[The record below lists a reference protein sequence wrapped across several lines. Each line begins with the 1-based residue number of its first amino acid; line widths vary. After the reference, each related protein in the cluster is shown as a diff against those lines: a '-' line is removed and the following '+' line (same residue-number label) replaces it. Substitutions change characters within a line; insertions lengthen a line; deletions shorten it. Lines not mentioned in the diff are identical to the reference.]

1 MCAWTQKRIRNRSE
15 IMELNVLNIEGKETG
30 RKVKLN
36 AAVFGI
42 EPNDHAI
49 YLDVKSHLA
58 NKRQGTHKAK
68 ERAEIAG
75 STRKIK
81 KQKGTGTAR
90 AGSIKNPLF
99 KGGGRV
105 FGPTPRDY
113 SQKVN
118 KKVKRLARKSA
129 LSIKAKQKAIIVLED
144 FQMDKPHT
152 KDYLKM
158 LAALGL
164 ADKKSMLVLGDLNK
178 NVYLSS
184 RNLKNSKVITN
195 SELNTYGISNANHL
209 IISEGAI
216 AELESILNR

>member
-1 MCAWTQKRIRNRSE
+1 
-15 IMELNVLNIEGKETG
+15 MELNVLNLEGKETG
-30 RKVKLN
+30 RKIKLDK
-36 AAVFGI
+36 AVFGI

-49 YLDVKSHLA
+49 YLDVKQHLA
-58 NKRQGTHKAK
+58 NKRQGTHKSK
-68 ERAEIAG
+68 ERADIVG

-105 FGPTPRDY
+105 FGPRPRDY

-129 LSIKAKQKAIIVLED
+129 LSIKANLKSIMILED
-144 FQMDKPHT
+144 FKMDKPQT
-152 KDYLKM
+152 QNYLKM
-158 LAALGL
+158 LSALGM
-164 ADKKSMLVLGDLNK
+164 ADKKSVLVLGELNK

-184 RNLKNSKVITN
+184 RNLKNSKVVIN
-195 SELNTYGISNANHL
+195 SELNTYSISNANSL
-209 IISEGAI
+209 IFSESAI
-216 AELESILNR
+216 AGLESLLNRES

>member
-1 MCAWTQKRIRNRSE
+1 
-15 IMELNVLNIEGKETG
+15 MELNVLNIEGKETG
-30 RKVKLN
+30 RKIKLDK
-36 AAVFGI
+36 AVFGI

-49 YLDVKSHLA
+49 YLDVKQHLA
-58 NKRQGTHKAK
+58 NKRQGTHKSK
-68 ERAEIAG
+68 ERAEIVG

-105 FGPTPRDY
+105 FGPRPRDY

-129 LSIKAKQKAIIVLED
+129 LSIKANLKSIMILED
-144 FQMDKPHT
+144 FQMDKPQT
-152 KDYLKM
+152 QNYLKM
-158 LAALGL
+158 LSALGM
-164 ADKKSMLVLGDLNK
+164 ADKKSVLVLGELNK

-184 RNLKNSKVITN
+184 RNLKNSKVVIN
-195 SELNTYGISNANHL
+195 SELNTYSISNANSL
-209 IISEGAI
+209 IFSEAAI
-216 AELESILNR
+216 TGLESLLKK